1 MHLLVQFMMGMHNS
15 LKDLGGILSSPF
27 VTDGLCIW
35 TRTCCDIL
43 DCIKVVLDK
52 AAYLLTIVKK
62 KKT

>member
-35 TRTCCDIL
+35 TRTSCDIL

>member
-15 LKDLGGILSSPF
+15 LKDSGGILSSHF

-43 DCIKVVLDK
+43 DFIKVFLDK
-52 AAYLLTIVKK
+52 AAWLLTIVKK